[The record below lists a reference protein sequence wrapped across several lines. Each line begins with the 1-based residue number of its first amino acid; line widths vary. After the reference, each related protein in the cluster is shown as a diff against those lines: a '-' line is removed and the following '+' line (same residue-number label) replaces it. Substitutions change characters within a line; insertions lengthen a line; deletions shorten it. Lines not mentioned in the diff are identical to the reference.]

1 MIIEVRQCLVPACEG
16 AKHRFEWD
24 EPTGR
29 EFQLIQSALGLT
41 PDKWE
46 AELARMGEEVDASI
60 IDVACMLLAIAHKR
74 AGIPVAV
81 DEVDFKISDL
91 SFIFDPEA
99 DPEVDEKPTG
109 PPPTSPPPRVPEPA
123 GTSGADPTVVSEPKS
138 SLSEPASGG
147 STGSP
152 SPQPS
157 TSP

>member
-1 MIIEVRQCLVPACEG
+1 MIIEVRHCLVPACEG

-24 EPTGR
+24 EPTAR

-46 AELARMGEEVDASI
+46 AELVRMSEQIDAAI
-60 IDVACMLLAIAHKR
+60 IDVTCMLLTIAHKR

-81 DEVDFKISDL
+81 DEVDFRISDL
-91 SFIFDPEA
+91 TFIFEPEA
-99 DPEVDEKPTG
+99 DPEVDEKPTV
-109 PPPTSPPPRVPEPA
+109 PPPTSPQPKVPEPA
-123 GTSGADPTVVSEPKS
+123 GTSGADPTEVSEPRS

-152 SPQPS
+152 SLPLGI
-157 TSP
+157 SP